1 MFLRSICPFVRC
13 SIRYTI
19 LRPLACVLSISCE
32 HISLCIWF
40 YFSLAPD
47 PDSFFFLRQRTQ
59 AYECRGD
66 TVFPFYYE
74 SLKREWLL
82 EISTRMLIPA
92 VSSRQRLLVCHYY
105 YFYCLVIRYTAL
117 TPPAHPSMVVTSLIC
132 LQFPTFAVL
141 CRAVPTQSNRMTGS
155 VRDNSDI
162 CKKDIKAMRNNKTLC
177 LKLVSLF
184 CFRKEDKSFWKS
196 FVTLRCATL
205 CATAA
210 AAAGI
215 SSWTGRSRDG
225 WMDDT
230 ASQLLLVRYCSSILL
245 SLVQLVVAATAATLS
260 LGTFLIPQSSHY
272 KHNIN
277 YQFQAGT
284 LTAACSVTLLHWAPL
299 FLNTPLF
306 TSAMPCYYH
315 LCSLHLLLY
324 SASLFLAIFNWDYCS
339 APRSSFIQMKLAEP
353 FKH

>member
-1 MFLRSICPFVRC
+1 
-13 SIRYTI
+13 
-19 LRPLACVLSISCE
+19 
-32 HISLCIWF
+32 
-40 YFSLAPD
+40 
-47 PDSFFFLRQRTQ
+47 
-59 AYECRGD
+59 
-66 TVFPFYYE
+66 
-74 SLKREWLL
+74 
-82 EISTRMLIPA
+82 
-92 VSSRQRLLVCHYY
+92 
-105 YFYCLVIRYTAL
+105 
-117 TPPAHPSMVVTSLIC
+117 
-132 LQFPTFAVL
+132 
-141 CRAVPTQSNRMTGS
+141 
-155 VRDNSDI
+155 
-162 CKKDIKAMRNNKTLC
+162 MRNNKTLC

-210 AAAGI
+210 AAAAAGI

-245 SLVQLVVAATAATLS
+245 SLLQLVVAATAATLL

-277 YQFQAGT
+277 YQFQAST

-299 FLNTPLF
+299 FLNIPSPLF
-306 TSAMPCYYH
+306 TSVMPCYCR
-315 LCSLHLLLY
+315 LCSLHLLLCA
-324 SASLFLAIFNWDYCS
+324 ASLFLAIFNWDYCS
-339 APRSSFIQMKLAEP
+339 APRSSFIQMKLTEP

>member
-1 MFLRSICPFVRC
+1 
-13 SIRYTI
+13 
-19 LRPLACVLSISCE
+19 
-32 HISLCIWF
+32 
-40 YFSLAPD
+40 
-47 PDSFFFLRQRTQ
+47 
-59 AYECRGD
+59 
-66 TVFPFYYE
+66 
-74 SLKREWLL
+74 
-82 EISTRMLIPA
+82 
-92 VSSRQRLLVCHYY
+92 
-105 YFYCLVIRYTAL
+105 
-117 TPPAHPSMVVTSLIC
+117 
-132 LQFPTFAVL
+132 
-141 CRAVPTQSNRMTGS
+141 
-155 VRDNSDI
+155 
-162 CKKDIKAMRNNKTLC
+162 MRNNKTLC

-299 FLNTPLF
+299 FLNTPCSPLPCPA
-306 TSAMPCYYH
+306 TTISAHCICYYT
-315 LCSLHLLLY
+315 LLRCSL
-324 SASLFLAIFNWDYCS
+324 LFLIGIIAVRRGALLFKWNLPSHLNIKSVHNYYISLLQLF
-339 APRSSFIQMKLAEP
+339 AEIGNLRVDSL
-353 FKH
+353 